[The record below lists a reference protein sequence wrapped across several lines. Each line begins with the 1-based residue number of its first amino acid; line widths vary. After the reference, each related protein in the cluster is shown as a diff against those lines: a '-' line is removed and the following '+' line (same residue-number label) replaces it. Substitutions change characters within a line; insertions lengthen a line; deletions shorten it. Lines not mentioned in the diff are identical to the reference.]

1 METDR
6 GSNTVRSAVQEFS
19 FKNAHRDFD
28 AKQAYEKFGLKE
40 RTQKKGVGIHSNN
53 AKDVR

>member
-1 METDR
+1 M
-6 GSNTVRSAVQEFS
+6 QEFS